1 MTTCS
6 ASASSPNACSPTR
19 THKNG
24 WSTGR
29 RRIFKDTGERIERVT
44 DIALPDDRAA
54 LRILERLLEHVE
66 GKRLDRIT
74 PLIEARL
81 PDGSRL
87 TAAIPPISSNGHVI
101 FAIRRFRLKANTL
114 TELVPLGM
122 LSQQAADFLAACVR
136 ARKNIVV
143 AGPVSSGKTTLL
155 NALGGAIPGSERV
168 VVCETG
174 AELRLPDVL
183 HNCVAYE
190 SRPESPDGLPG
201 VSLEQLVSSALR
213 LNPSRIIVGECR
225 GPETM
230 AMLWAF
236 ATGHAGMT
244 SVHGETANHALGNLA
259 RFALTAGPHI
269 TTEQALDWL
278 REIDIVIH
286 CTRPST
292 YENGEQR
299 FLPRQVD
306 EIVEVQGVEGN
317 RLTAN
322 PLFEGTGA
330 NLTWLAAG
338 PRFLT
343 QLEHA
348 GFAA

>member
-1 MTTCS
+1 
-6 ASASSPNACSPTR
+6 
-19 THKNG
+19 
-24 WSTGR
+24 
-29 RRIFKDTGERIERVT
+29 
-44 DIALPDDRAA
+44 
-54 LRILERLLEHVE
+54 
-66 GKRLDRIT
+66 
-74 PLIEARL
+74 
-81 PDGSRL
+81 
-87 TAAIPPISSNGHVI
+87 VI
-101 FAIRRFRLKANTL
+101 FTIRRFRLKANTL
-114 TELVPLGM
+114 DELVPLGM

-190 SRPESPDGLPG
+190 SRPDSPDGLPG

-244 SVHGETANHALGNLA
+244 SVHGESADHGVRNLA
-259 RFALTAGPHI
+259 RFALTAGAHI

-278 REIDIVIH
+278 REIDIVVH

-292 YENGEQR
+292 YKNGEQR
-299 FLPRQVD
+299 FLARQVD

-317 RLTAN
+317 RLTVN
-322 PLFEGTGA
+322 PLFEDTGA
-330 NLTWLAAG
+330 NLTWLGTG
-338 PRFLT
+338 PRFLA